1 MADTRGVFS
10 LSRAFARSKKGT
22 WVFPDEGFTSSALGN
37 DAAYFGG
44 GSPGPV
50 STVDRLTYS
59 TQTTEAV
66 PGAALYIARQEPGAN
81 SSPLAGYWSGG
92 HAPSAGPSPISSTD
106 KVTYSTET
114 GERLPATANLSA
126 ARYNMGTT
134 GNSTQGYFSGGS
146 VAFSSS
152 HRQETNKLTYSS
164 DTMAYT
170 PSANIPQLH
179 SMGAEGGI
187 TAGYICGGIGPGG
200 TALAPTYKIVFGTD
214 TQSAAPSANLTFA
227 RWGTGAMG
235 NRFKMYITGGESHSG
250 GGSVVERLD
259 FIHETTARAPSAN
272 LPTAIAKA
280 YTGAAANQSS
290 GFLAGGP
297 GPVSNVGRIDFD
309 SETAVQVPGA
319 ALSIARNLIGGTSP
333 RGQNIKHRSDPTN
346 LKNNASFNFGYINGG
361 SPGGPYL
368 SIVDKVNFDT
378 DTVERVSTANL
389 STAGAN
395 IGASASLDAAYAAG
409 GARTAQ
415 VTIVDKITMATDT
428 AARVPGAD
436 LSQASQG
443 LAGCGNKD
451 AGYYAGGTPGSISTM
466 NKLTY
471 STDST
476 QGLPAGALSAGRPY
490 LGATSNQ
497 RFGYWIGGSGPL
509 STVDKMDFGTDLTAR
524 QPTADLPTPQQLVSG
539 TAGNERAGYI
549 CGGGTPN
556 VSTCTRLDYNVDT
569 SAVIPTAA
577 MSSNR
582 QRVGGTG
589 NINNGYYCGGTV
601 PGDVST
607 VDKLNFTNDVSVSL
621 PNGNLTGNRSFT
633 SGSSSRMYGNPQ
645 SFDVTLT
652 EPTSIP
658 GSVNNGGYH
667 CGGYNDTS
675 LHKSEVMKINF
686 ATDNVARVPGA
697 NLSGARYRQ
706 TATASNEAGYNAG
719 GRISGGSRVTTMDKT
734 TLSSETTSAV
744 PGAALTQL
752 TYGAAAGSCSTH
764 GYFAGGAPGG
774 AYRSRVDKLTF
785 SSDTTAASP
794 NNLPANTFYGD
805 SSVSSPG
812 FAYQG
817 GGVTSSPV
825 SSFTKIHFTTDTV
838 TTVPSA
844 TLSASKYSQSAVGN
858 TREGY
863 FFGGNPGQISIG
875 DRLTFSTETV
885 QRTANYPLA
894 PGTYETSASGNQ
906 SAGYLFGGA
915 NPAPENISHVYK
927 FTYDTETF
935 DIIGGTGDTQGNAV
949 SSGFAAREG
958 GASHTSNVL

>member
-1 MADTRGVFS
+1 V
-10 LSRAFARSKKGT
+10 
-22 WVFPDEGFTSSALGN
+22 
-37 DAAYFGG
+37 YIYGG
-44 GSPGPV
+44 ATPGPNF
-50 STVDRLTYS
+50 SGFDRLTASIDS
-59 TQTTEAV
+59 TARVPSANAPSSIQRNYTGTTGNQSAGFIGG
-66 PGAALYIARQEPGAN
+66 GAPSN
-81 SSPLAGYWSGG
+81 SSVVGT
-92 HAPSAGPSPISSTD
+92 IN
-106 KVTYSTET
+106 YSTET
-114 GERLPATANLSA
+114 TSVV
-126 ARYNMGTT
+126 
-134 GNSTQGYFSGGS
+134 SG
-146 VAFSSS
+146 
-152 HRQETNKLTYSS
+152 
-164 DTMAYT
+164 
-170 PSANIPQLH
+170 
-179 SMGAEGGI
+179 
-187 TAGYICGGIGPGG
+187 
-200 TALAPTYKIVFGTD
+200 
-214 TQSAAPSANLTFA
+214 ANLT
-227 RWGTGAMG
+227 
-235 NRFKMYITGGESHSG
+235 
-250 GGSVVERLD
+250 
-259 FIHETTARAPSAN
+259 
-272 LPTAIAKA
+272 
-280 YTGAAANQSS
+280 
-290 GFLAGGP
+290 
-297 GPVSNVGRIDFD
+297 
-309 SETAVQVPGA
+309 
-319 ALSIARNLIGGTSP
+319 IARQLIGATSCK
-333 RGQNIKHRSDPTN
+333 GQNIKDRSNPTN

-368 SIVDKVNFDT
+368 SIVDKVFFNT
-378 DTVERVSTANL
+378 DTVGRVQTANL

-415 VTIVDKITMATDT
+415 TTTVDKITMATDT

-471 STDST
+471 SSDTT

-509 STVDKMDFGTDLTAR
+509 STVDKMEFGTDVTGR
-524 QPTADLPTPQQLVSG
+524 VPNADLPTAQQLVSG
-539 TAGNERAGYI
+539 TAGNEDAGYI

-569 SAVIPTAA
+569 STVIPTAA

-607 VDKLNFTNDVSVSL
+607 VDKLNFTNDTNFSL
-621 PNGNLTGNRSFT
+621 PGGKLTGNRSFT

-667 CGGYNDTS
+667 CGGYNDTTT
-675 LHKSEVMKINF
+675 HKSEVMKINF

-697 NLSGARYRQ
+697 NLSGSRYRH

-719 GRISGGSRVTTMDKT
+719 GRVSGGSRITTMDKT

-744 PGAALTQL
+744 PGAALTQA

-794 NNLPANTFYGD
+794 NNLPAGTFFGD
-805 SSVSSPG
+805 PSVSSPG

-817 GGVTSSPV
+817 GGVTGSPL
-825 SSFTKIHFTTDTV
+825 SSFTKIHSSTDTV

-844 TLSASKYSQSAVGN
+844 TLSASKYSQAAMGN

-863 FFGGNPGQISIG
+863 FFGGNPGTISIG

-885 QRTANYPLA
+885 QRTANYPLS

-915 NPAPENISHVYK
+915 NPAPDNISLVYK
-927 FTYDTETF
+927 FTYSTETF
-935 DIIGGTGDTQGNAV
+935 DSIGGTGDTQGNAV

-958 GASHTSNVL
+958 GASHVGNNMA

>member
-1 MADTRGVFS
+1 MTEARGVFT
-10 LSRAFARSKKGT
+10 LDRLRIRAKKGT
-22 WVFPDEGFTSSALGN
+22 WVFPDEGFTSGALGN

-50 STVDRLTYS
+50 TTVDRLTYS

-81 SSPLAGYWSGG
+81 SSPLAAYFSGG

-114 GERLPATANLSA
+114 GARLPATANLSA

-152 HRQETNKLTYSS
+152 HRTETNKLTYSS

-187 TAGYICGGIGPGG
+187 TTGYICGGIGPGG

-235 NRFKMYITGGESHSG
+235 NKFKMYITGGESHSG

-259 FIHETTARAPSAN
+259 FIHETTARAPSAD

-297 GPVSNVGRIDFD
+297 GPVSNVGRLDFD

-607 VDKLNFTNDVSVSL
+607 VDKLNFTNDTNFSL
-621 PNGNLTGNRSFT
+621 PNANLTGNRSFT

-645 SFDVTLT
+645 SFDVT
-652 EPTSIP
+652 PTLARSIP
-658 GSVNNGGYH
+658 GSVSNDGYIGGGFSTASPGH
-667 CGGYNDTS
+667 RSDFDKIHMSTDTIEYLPS
-675 LHKSEVMKINF
+675 TK
-686 ATDNVARVPGA
+686 
-697 NLSGARYRQ
+697 LSSSRYRQ
-706 TATASNEAGYNAG
+706 IASASSTAGYYGG
-719 GRISGGSRVTTMDKT
+719 GRTSGGNVSTMDKLT
-734 TLSSETTSAV
+734 FSTESCAAV
-744 PGAALTQL
+744 PGAALSDVV
-752 TYGAAAGSCSTH
+752 YGAATASCETH
-764 GYFAGGAPGG
+764 SYWAGGTPG
-774 AYRSRVDKLTF
+774 YRSDVDKLLF
-785 SSDTTAASP
+785 SNDTTSL
-794 NNLPANTFYGD
+794 LPGTQLEANTFFGEGGCASFTAMYMGGGITASPI
-805 SSVSSPG
+805 SSVARITFSN
-812 FAYQG
+812 
-817 GGVTSSPV
+817 
-825 SSFTKIHFTTDTV
+825 DTR
-838 TTVPSA
+838 TQVPSGA
-844 TLSASKYSQSAVGN
+844 LIASKYAQAAGHN
-858 TREGY
+858 TTRSY
-863 FFGGNPGQISIG
+863 FVGGNPGPV
-875 DRLTFSTETV
+875 STV
-885 QRTANYPLA
+885 
-894 PGTYETSASGNQ
+894 S
-906 SAGYLFGGA
+906 
-915 NPAPENISHVYK
+915 K
-927 FTYDTETF
+927 FTYATETTEQAVTYPQTIYEHTAFGNQVKGYFANGNNPATNYLSNVYKLDYATETF
-935 DIIGGTGDTQGNAV
+935 DFVGYTFLSQGNAD
-949 SSGFAAREG
+949 SAACSAREG